1 MTWLSQR
8 STLEDLQRGV
18 ESLRG
23 DLARLTRAVGDT
35 PSHLPRPDTA
45 RRYARM
51 IGDHLPDIAPQAAKM
66 AQALVPSGLSGSWA
80 GRDRFVHKMDMAAH
94 DAREAA
100 ARHPAATAI
109 AVVGVGLAVAF
120 VLSLAVRDPRRR
132 RFASP
137 GGNVRRPSAN
147 ASGNIGR
154 TARQSRTD

>member
-1 MTWLSQR
+1 MTWLSQT

-23 DLARLTRAVGDT
+23 DLARLTRAVGEA

-51 IGDHLPDIAPQAAKM
+51 LGDHLPDIAPQAAKM
-66 AQALVPSGLSGSWA
+66 TQALVPSGVSGAWA
-80 GRDRFVHKMDMAAH
+80 GRERLARRIDVAAH
-94 DAREAA
+94 EARDAA

-132 RFASP
+132 RSASP
-137 GGNVRRPSAN
+137 GEKVRRPPAN
-147 ASGNIGR
+147 ASRNIGR
-154 TARQSRTD
+154 TDRQSRTD